1 MISCGNLCQLHVRHN
16 FRTSETGKIA
26 RFLLV
31 NQFLSGLI
39 SSHLFWKMLIYNFY
53 RDLFLFI
60 NHNTSKKK
68 KHNLRL
74 SIFFSFCKSSL
85 SSKQTWALSE
95 RSNPVVSICVFF
107 PRETAATYHFHYW
120 FYNVES
126 ELMSRDTL
134 KYVLRGQGRLT
145 AGKNLGKINSLEPCE
160 CWNINTT
167 LTPRDRYL

>member
-1 MISCGNLCQLHVRHN
+1 MYVWIYVLLISCGNLCQLHVRHN

-26 RFLLV
+26 SFLLV
-31 NQFLSGLI
+31 NQFLLGLI
-39 SSHLFWKMLIYNFY
+39 SSHLFKKMLIYNFY

-95 RSNPVVSICVFF
+95 RSNPVVSIYVFF
-107 PRETAATYHFHYW
+107 RLKRQSHI
-120 FYNVES
+120 NVIIS
-126 ELMSRDTL
+126 FMIL
-134 KYVLRGQGRLT
+134 V
-145 AGKNLGKINSLEPCE
+145 NFC
-160 CWNINTT
+160 
-167 LTPRDRYL
+167 